1 MVGLRSLLDIFIFLI
16 LLGLDQ
22 GTPKGAP
29 FAWAMSAQRHAVTP
43 PCNEAL
49 TGDTA
54 IAVHSVSK
62 LALNRLRAVEYSESA
77 E

>member
-29 FAWAMSAQRHAVTP
+29 FARAMSAQRHAVTP
-43 PCNEAL
+43 LAMRLWPATSQSRSTPCQNWL
-49 TGDTA
+49 STGCA
-54 IAVHSVSK
+54 QGII
-62 LALNRLRAVEYSESA
+62 L
-77 E
+77 